1 MFIRNVILFA
11 SLVFVQQAS
20 SAALNPNTYHNLFL
34 NGLQSGWVM
43 KRSPNTQPKTSQT
56 LPIPESVKRMTEGAN
71 FFQPK
76 NRLETAEE
84 LMKISQLMSVMNYR
98 DTMMRYNSLPNF
110 LL

>member
-1 MFIRNVILFA
+1 MFIRNIILFA

-20 SAALNPNTYHNLFL
+20 SAALNPNLFL

-98 DTMMRYNSLPNF
+98 DTMMRYNSLPNS